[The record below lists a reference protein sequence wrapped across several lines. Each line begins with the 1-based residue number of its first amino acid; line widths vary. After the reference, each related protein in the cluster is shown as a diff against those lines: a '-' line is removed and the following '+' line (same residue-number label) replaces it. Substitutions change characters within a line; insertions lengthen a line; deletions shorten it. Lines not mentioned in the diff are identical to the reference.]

1 MEVKR
6 LSGFWIVLFITAP
19 TLGHDT
25 ALSPDILKKLFPQAD
40 AFVERQKR
48 LTLQE
53 ILQVEQASGDK
64 VQEVDQQLTLSV
76 ALVIDDQTNKIRSI
90 GAVLMVDASS
100 PEGTVDLVVAY
111 NLDGSVKKVLV
122 PANEAVGLSNSE
134 PFWKQLE
141 GKSPS
146 DGWNPEEDFEL
157 GGDSVRARAVIRAV
171 RRGMYL
177 FLAFQND

>member
-1 MEVKR
+1 MKR
-6 LSGFWIVLFITAP
+6 LLGFWIVLFITAS

-25 ALSPDILKKLFPQAD
+25 TLSPDILKKLFPEAD

-48 LTLQE
+48 LTQQE

-64 VQEVDQQLTLSV
+64 VQEVDQQLTVSV
-76 ALVIDDQTNKIRSI
+76 ALVIDDQTNKISSI

-100 PEGTVDLVVAY
+100 PEGTIDLVVAY
-111 NLDGSVKKVLV
+111 KLDGSVRKVLV

-134 PFWKQLE
+134 PFWTQLE

-157 GGDSVRARAVIRAV
+157 GGDPVRARAVIRAV
-171 RRGMYL
+171 RRGMHL
-177 FLAFQND
+177 FLAFRDD